1 MTRSGFKAR
10 VWGPPSGGRRSAEAG
25 RYSFETG
32 SPHSADA
39 NGVALLIVIMAML
52 LIGALGS
59 ALILATVS
67 ETTIAS
73 NFQRSSEALYAA
85 DAAAERALAEL
96 LSAPGWNAVL
106 TGSSRATF
114 ADGTPGGTRTMS
126 DGSTIDLGEVLNL
139 ANCNKP
145 AGCSDSDMDA
155 VTAER
160 PWGHDNP
167 RWQLYAYGPLD
178 RLVAAGDENGAF
190 YVVVLVGD
198 DPAENDGNPMVDGGA
213 PVTGEPVNSGIGVLA
228 VRAEA
233 FGPDGAY
240 RRVEVTLRRSI
251 RVLSWHAVP

>member
-1 MTRSGFKAR
+1 MTRRGFTTR

-25 RYSFETG
+25 RCSFGTG
-32 SPHSADA
+32 SPLGADE
-39 NGVALLIVIMAML
+39 NGLALLVVIMAML
-52 LIGALGS
+52 LVGALGS
-59 ALILATVS
+59 ALILAAVS
-67 ETTIAS
+67 EAAIAS
-73 NFQRSSEALYAA
+73 NFQSSSEALYAA

-114 ADGTPGGTRTMS
+114 VDGTPGGTRTMA
-126 DGSTIDLGEVLNL
+126 DGSRIDLGQVVNL

-145 AGCSDSDMDA
+145 ARCTDSDMDA

-167 RWQLYAYGPLD
+167 RWQLYGYGPLD
-178 RLVAAGDENGAF
+178 RLVPSADENGAF
-190 YVVVLVGD
+190 YVVILVGD
-198 DPAENDGNPMVDGGA
+198 DPAENDGNPRVDGGA
-213 PVTGEPVNSGIGVLA
+213 PVTGEPVNSGAGVLV

-240 RRVEVTLRRSI
+240 RRVEVALMRSI
-251 RVLSWHAVP
+251 RVLSWHAVQ